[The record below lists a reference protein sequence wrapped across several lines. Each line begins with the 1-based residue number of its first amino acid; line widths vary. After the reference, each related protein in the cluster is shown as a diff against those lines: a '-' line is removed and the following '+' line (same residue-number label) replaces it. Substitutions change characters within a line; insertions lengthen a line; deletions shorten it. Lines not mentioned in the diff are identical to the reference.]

1 MDMTHRHTESWTADK
16 KPAWLTRVQDKFRKQ
31 EMQERNLTLDY
42 MTKLTQLT
50 QLLWLDVRELLSCC
64 LSQCRNLNNYP
75 CKGCAQ
81 TYKGE
86 ITARSNLNL
95 IGCLTPTV
103 DKANASRINSRWQ
116 SREET
121 ISDQTKSIS
130 APYKPRLLNCEA

>member
-1 MDMTHRHTESWTADK
+1 MISCKRTA
-16 KPAWLTRVQDKFRKQ
+16 V
-31 EMQERNLTLDY
+31 
-42 MTKLTQLT
+42 
-50 QLLWLDVRELLSCC
+50 CC

-81 TYKGE
+81 THKWE

-130 APYKPRLLNCEA
+130 APYKPRLLNCEAKLTIMVGQDDKQKIEWMIIGWCCIPCLYSFG